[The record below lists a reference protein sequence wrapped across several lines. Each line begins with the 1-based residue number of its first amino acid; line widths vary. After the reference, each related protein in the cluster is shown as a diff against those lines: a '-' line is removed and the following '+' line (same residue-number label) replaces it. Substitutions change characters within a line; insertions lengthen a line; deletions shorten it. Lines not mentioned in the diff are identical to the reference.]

1 MKVKTIAVA
10 LFVSTLALPV
20 LAQTGSTPRID
31 QRQSNQQPRAAA
43 SGAISSFTPASSNVA
58 SPNWR

>member
-31 QRQSNQQPRAAA
+31 QRQSNQQQKNRPGRAVGFAD
-43 SGAISSFTPASSNVA
+43 
-58 SPNWR
+58 